1 MAAYVLARFNF
12 PGRQLDLLGFIAGLM
27 FPVFLALVPLYF
39 LVNDLNLL
47 ATYQG
52 LILVYIASRS
62 PSPSSS

>member
-1 MAAYVLARFNF
+1 M
-12 PGRQLDLLGFIAGLM
+12 AGLM

-52 LILVYIASRS
+52 LILVYIAYSLRSRS
-62 PSPSSS
+62 SS